1 MTKFTCSQ
9 CYGLRL
15 NCKKQ
20 NFPVSDF
27 LSFPRHP
34 HAEKQLTVILHSP
47 CHYQSIV
54 VDII

>member
-9 CYGLRL
+9 CYGLRF

-34 HAEKQLTVILHSP
+34 HAEKQLTVILHYP